1 MSEEHKTF
9 SLQNVFYTITLLITV
24 VGVILGAYWNIL
36 QTINAQQVTMSGIE
50 ARLVVAE
57 KQLQNRIDSEDRFAA
72 EMRAALHEIQVGV
85 ADLRVSEAQ
94 RTGGKK

>member
-1 MSEEHKTF
+1 MSEEHKA
-9 SLQNVFYTITLLITV
+9 SYQNVFYTITLIITV
-24 VGVILGAYWNIL
+24 VGIILGAYWNIL

-57 KQLQNRIDSEDRFAA
+57 KQIQNRIDTEDRFAS

-94 RTGGKK
+94 RTGIKK